1 MLKILFLFVG
11 ILVGGV
17 QFLLLGKIPSAIV
30 SPNKAHIA
38 LFIAAKVALYIVLF
52 AVILLFKPYVLF
64 TAAGYGV
71 GIIACSLINFAI
83 RR

>member
-17 QFLLLGKIPSAIV
+17 QFLLLGKITSAIV

>member
-1 MLKILFLFVG
+1 MLKILFVFVG
-11 ILVGGV
+11 LCVGV
-17 QFLLLGKIPSAIV
+17 LQFFLLGKITSAIV
-30 SPNKAHIA
+30 SPDRAHIA

-52 AVILLFKPYVLF
+52 AVILLFQPYLLF

-71 GIIACSLINFAI
+71 GIIAGSLINFAI